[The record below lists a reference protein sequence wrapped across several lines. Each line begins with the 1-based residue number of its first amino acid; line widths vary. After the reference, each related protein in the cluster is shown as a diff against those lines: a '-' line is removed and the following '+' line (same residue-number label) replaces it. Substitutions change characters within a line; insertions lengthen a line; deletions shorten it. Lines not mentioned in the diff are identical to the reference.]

1 MSMRKFIPDNNEKFR
16 QKKQVSL
23 KDVEKTKG

>member
-1 MSMRKFIPDNNEKFR
+1 MSMRKFIPNNNEKLR